1 MNMNQILRIAL
12 RQIAPMIAVGI
23 GVLLATKPDIT
34 WQSTAPQAA
43 TPIPR
48 PATQEVAP
56 SQSAKPIEAT
66 PLYVVEL
73 RAQIQALKNEIATL
87 KDQPVPMTPQPG
99 DDHLPMQPTQPDSE
113 ADPNALTQRMLAARQ
128 HAQDEKEQ
136 FVHQYSAAAS
146 DPDWT
151 QRLQTSIGGLESEI
165 VDTQFSDMTV
175 TDLECRAVGC
185 EIRVNAKDVP
195 ADIVSL
201 MLEAQLGGEGYIQN
215 VITEDEG
222 RLRVM
227 VARRS

>member
-1 MNMNQILRIAL
+1 MKMNQILRIAL
-12 RQIAPMIAVGI
+12 RQIVPMVAVGI
-23 GVLLATKPDIT
+23 GVLLATKPDIA
-34 WQSTAPQAA
+34 WQSNAPQDA
-43 TPIPR
+43 TPMVR
-48 PATQEVAP
+48 PATQDVART
-56 SQSAKPIEAT
+56 QSAKPTEAT

-73 RAQIQALKNEIATL
+73 RAQIQALHNEIAVM
-87 KDQPVPMTPQPG
+87 KDQPVPVTPQPG
-99 DDHLPMQPTQPDSE
+99 DDHLPMQPAQPDSV
-113 ADPNALTQRMLAARQ
+113 ADPNALTQRILAARQ
-128 HAQDEKEQ
+128 QAQDVKEQ

-151 QRLQTSIGGLESEI
+151 QRLQTSIGSLESEI
-165 VDTQFSDMTV
+165 VDTQFSDMKV
-175 TDLECRAVGC
+175 TDLECRDVGC

-222 RLRVM
+222 KLRIM